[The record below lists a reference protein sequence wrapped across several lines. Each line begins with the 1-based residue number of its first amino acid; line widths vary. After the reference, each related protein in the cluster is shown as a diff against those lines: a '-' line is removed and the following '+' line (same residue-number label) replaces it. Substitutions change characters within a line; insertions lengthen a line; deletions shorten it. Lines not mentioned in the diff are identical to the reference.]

1 MFSIKASLILLVLA
15 VLFVHSSQAQTNITI
30 AEAEAAD
37 ASAKQWL
44 QRQNIIGRSGASA
57 CANDKCVEACDEGW
71 EKLGDHCYHW
81 VAEKMNWTN
90 AETSCQEKGGHLVSV
105 SSNETMGFVLLG
117 AHSRGLKYIWLGGND
132 VKQEGVWKWTDCT
145 PWELELWGT
154 TGQPDNAGGEHC
166 LTIWD
171 HGTVWNDW
179 TCSRE
184 TEFLCSRK
192 ICPTNSNS
200 DHDEPTT
207 ATTPVTNNNNN
218 DVSSEV
224 PTTHVSKNDNNAGA
238 LLIGFIS
245 LSGVLLLLL
254 ILTVVCFVSK
264 TRSRTNA
271 AKTDINPVY
280 GADNEADAAKENN
293 RRVSNA
299 VNYD

>member
-44 QRQNIIGRSGASA
+44 QRQSIIGRSGASA

-90 AETSCQEKGGHLVSV
+90 AENSCQEKGGHLVSV

-132 VKQEGVWKWTDCT
+132 FKQEGVWKWTDCT

-192 ICPTNSNS
+192 ICPTNS

-224 PTTHVSKNDNNAGA
+224 PTTHVSKNNNNAGA

-245 LSGVLLLLL
+245 LSGILLLLL
-254 ILTVVCFVSK
+254 ILTVVYFVSRN
-264 TRSRTNA
+264 RSRTNA

-280 GADNEADAAKENN
+280 RADNEADAAKENN

>member
-1 MFSIKASLILLVLA
+1 MYYFICMLNTASLLVL
-15 VLFVHSSQAQTNITI
+15 
-30 AEAEAAD
+30 
-37 ASAKQWL
+37 
-44 QRQNIIGRSGASA
+44 ASA

-90 AETSCQEKGGHLVSV
+90 AENSCQEKGGHLVSV

-200 DHDEPTT
+200 DH
-207 ATTPVTNNNNN
+207 
-218 DVSSEV
+218 
-224 PTTHVSKNDNNAGA
+224 G
-238 LLIGFIS
+238 IS
-245 LSGVLLLLL
+245 YF
-254 ILTVVCFVSK
+254 C
-264 TRSRTNA
+264 
-271 AKTDINPVY
+271 Y
-280 GADNEADAAKENN
+280 
-293 RRVSNA
+293 
-299 VNYD
+299 